1 VSGGPRPAALALL
14 VVAALAACGRPE
26 PAAPGVPV
34 PVVTAPTASVPSAPP
49 APPGEGA
56 LEPGGHVRITFLDV
70 GQGDGALVTTDDGAS
85 LLIDLGPREAA
96 PRIDEQLARL
106 GGAVGAVL
114 VTHAHADHL
123 GQLDSLARTARIGAL
138 WDPGFAEHPVA
149 AYDRALRVLSS
160 RGVPHVIARRGMHL
174 RLGRHADVEILGPRE
189 PLLHNTRSDPNAN
202 SVVVRLSHASAG
214 GDAGTRHVLFTGD
227 AEHPT
232 ETRLLEAPEALAAD
246 VLKVAHHGSKHASSA
261 AFLRAVHPS
270 VAVVSCGRANDYGH
284 PHAATLGRLALAG
297 TELHRTDLEGD
308 ITVDS
313 EGGRLSTL
321 PSRPATREAL
331 ATPGR
336 SARATAL
343 DAP

>member
-1 VSGGPRPAALALL
+1 M
-14 VVAALAACGRPE
+14 RPE
-26 PAAPGVPV
+26 PAAPRALAPAA
-34 PVVTAPTASVPSAPP
+34 TAPAPATSSSVAPDD
-49 APPGEGA
+49 GA
-56 LEPGGHVRITFLDV
+56 LAPGGHVRVTFLDV

-96 PRIDEQLARL
+96 PRISEQLAKL
-106 GGAVGAVL
+106 GGAVGVVL

-123 GQLDSLARTARIGAL
+123 GQLDALAQSARVGAL
-138 WDPGFAEHPVA
+138 WDPGFTERPVA
-149 AYDRALRVLSS
+149 AYGRALGLLTA
-160 RGVPHVIARRGMHL
+160 RGVPHVVARRGMHL
-174 RLGRHADVEILGPRE
+174 RLGRHADVEVLGPRE
-189 PLLHNTRSDPNAN
+189 PLLHHTRSDANAN

-214 GDAGTRHVLFTGD
+214 GEAGTRRVLFTGD

-270 VAVVSCGRANDYGH
+270 VAVMSCGLGNDYGH
-284 PHAATLGRLALAG
+284 PHAATLGRLSAAG
-297 TELHRTDLEGD
+297 AELHRTDLEGD

-313 EGGRLSTL
+313 EGGRLVTT
-321 PSRPATREAL
+321 PSRPASRAAL
-331 ATPGR
+331 AAPGR
-336 SARATAL
+336 APHAAAL